1 MNEGNKIFKLAKKI
15 FPFNRSLTGPGNVLT
30 LVELRKIF
38 KDLKIK
44 KIKSNSK
51 VFDWKVP
58 LEWNVTKAII
68 SEINGK
74 VVIDFKKNNL
84 HLISYSQPVNREISF
99 KDLKK
104 HLFYLKKIPNAIPYR
119 TTYYN
124 KNWGFCLSYNQFKT
138 LKKKKYKVEIRSE
151 FKKGCMHY
159 GEVLIKGK
167 SKKEI
172 LLSTNIC
179 HPSLANNELSGPTV
193 LIYIAKFIKKLRQR
207 KFSYRIIFLPETI
220 GSIAYLK
227 NNFQKMKKNFFAGFN
242 CVCLG
247 DEKNFSYLP
256 SKNENSNSNF
266 FAKESL
272 IFFKKNFKQYTW
284 LDRGSDERQYCSPG
298 IDLDVASLMKSK
310 YGTYKEYHTSLDSLG
325 KFVTKKGLDQGF
337 NLVKKAITLIENDYY
352 PKSKTLC
359 EPFMSKKNI
368 YPKTG
373 GGTRP
378 IHIIQFMNL
387 ISYADGL
394 TPISKIAKINKISF
408 KKCLE
413 IFKYL
418 KKKSLITFDIE

>member
-1 MNEGNKIFKLAKKI
+1 M
-15 FPFNRSLTGPGNVLT
+15 
-30 LVELRKIF
+30 
-38 KDLKIK
+38 
-44 KIKSNSK
+44 
-51 VFDWKVP
+51 P
-58 LEWNVTKAII
+58 LEWNVTKASIR
-68 SEINGK
+68 ETNGRT
-74 VVIDFKKNNL
+74 VVDFKKNNL
-84 HLISYSQPVNREISF
+84 HLISYSQPINKTISF
-99 KDLKK
+99 KKLKK
-104 HLFYLKKIPNAIPYR
+104 HLYYLKEIPDAIPYR

-124 KNWGFCLSYNQFKT
+124 KNWGFCLSYNQFKN
-138 LKKKKYKVEIRSE
+138 LNKNKYKVEIKSD
-151 FKKGCMHY
+151 FKKGFMHY

-167 SKKEI
+167 SKREI

-193 LIYIAKFIKKLRQR
+193 LIHIAKFIKKLRNR
-207 KFSYRIIFLPETI
+207 RFSYRIIFIPETI

-227 NNFQKMKKNFFAGFN
+227 KNYKKIKKNFFAGFN

-256 SKNENSNSNF
+256 SKNDNSNSNF

-272 IFFKKNFKQYTW
+272 GYFKKNFNKYTW

-337 NLVKKAITLIENDYY
+337 NLIKKTITLIESDYY

-394 TPISKIAKINKISF
+394 TPISKIARINKLSF

-418 KKKSLITFDIE
+418 KKKSLITFEIE

>member
-44 KIKSNSK
+44 KIKSNLK

-99 KDLKK
+99 KELKK
-104 HLFYLKKIPNAIPYR
+104 YLFYLKKIPNAIPYR

-151 FKKGCMHY
+151 FKKGFMHY

-207 KFSYRIIFLPETI
+207 RFSYRIIFLPETI

-227 NNFQKMKKNFFAGFN
+227 KNFQK
-242 CVCLG
+242 
-247 DEKNFSYLP
+247 
-256 SKNENSNSNF
+256 
-266 FAKESL
+266 
-272 IFFKKNFKQYTW
+272 
-284 LDRGSDERQYCSPG
+284 
-298 IDLDVASLMKSK
+298 
-310 YGTYKEYHTSLDSLG
+310 
-325 KFVTKKGLDQGF
+325 
-337 NLVKKAITLIENDYY
+337 
-352 PKSKTLC
+352 
-359 EPFMSKKNI
+359 
-368 YPKTG
+368 
-373 GGTRP
+373 
-378 IHIIQFMNL
+378 
-387 ISYADGL
+387 
-394 TPISKIAKINKISF
+394 
-408 KKCLE
+408 
-413 IFKYL
+413 
-418 KKKSLITFDIE
+418 